1 MILSCIPQS
10 FLLETSCHKIIIMVG
25 MCILETV
32 YKGGCTRATGRGVGK
47 MALVS
52 SSAPFFW
59 LVVVLFCQS
68 ILLFVSL
75 SFLFLL

>member
-10 FLLETSCHKIIIMVG
+10 FLLESSCHKIIIMVG

-32 YKGGCTRATGRGVGK
+32 YKGACTRATGRGVGK

-52 SSAPFFW
+52 SSAPFFGS
-59 LVVVLFCQS
+59 LLFC
-68 ILLFVSL
+68 FAKVY
-75 SFLFLL
+75 FYLFL